1 MSLQVIFQ
9 LVSGSL
15 AAILVTTFILWKF
28 RFVIWKGWFRAII
41 ECEDEDV
48 IIRTIRLK
56 SSKKNPT
63 ASEQDECIWLTV
75 KGVRDRYDIIPD
87 RVRRMGKFRIPT
99 AFYYAHR
106 SEPIDLKAL
115 KIESKISA
123 TRNAELAR
131 NTVTSQLLT
140 AFTESGLREAM
151 VIFLGV
157 IVILGGILILG
168 YWVNTK
174 FEELAGLL

>member
-1 MSLQVIFQ
+1 
-9 LVSGSL
+9 
-15 AAILVTTFILWKF
+15 
-28 RFVIWKGWFRAII
+28 
-41 ECEDEDV
+41 
-48 IIRTIRLK
+48 
-56 SSKKNPT
+56 
-63 ASEQDECIWLTV
+63 
-75 KGVRDRYDIIPD
+75 
-87 RVRRMGKFRIPT
+87 MGKFRIPT
-99 AFYYAHR
+99 SLYYAHR
-106 SEPIDLKAL
+106 AEPIDLKGL

-157 IVILGGILILG
+157 IVILGGLLILG